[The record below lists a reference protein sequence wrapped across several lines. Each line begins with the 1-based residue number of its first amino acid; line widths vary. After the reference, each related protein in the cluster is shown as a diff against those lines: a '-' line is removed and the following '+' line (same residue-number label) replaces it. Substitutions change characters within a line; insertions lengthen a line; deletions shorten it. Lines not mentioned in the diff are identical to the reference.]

1 MVARLSLQLFLA
13 FAVEGCNRRRGGD
26 APKAEPPGRN
36 FVFTG
41 GRKKDSNETAYKDGL
56 TR

>member
-13 FAVEGCNRRRGGD
+13 FAVEGCSAGWRCSQGR
-26 APKAEPPGRN
+26 AAGRN

-41 GRKKDSNETAYKDGL
+41 GRKKDSNETAYKDRL

>member
-13 FAVEGCNRRRGGD
+13 FAVEGCNRHRVEMLPRQSRRS
-26 APKAEPPGRN
+26 E
-36 FVFTG
+36 FIFTG
-41 GRKKDSNETAYKDGL
+41 GRKKDSNETACKDGL

>member
-1 MVARLSLQLFLA
+1 MVR
-13 FAVEGCNRRRGGD
+13 VTHCNGFWHSQSKVATGTGWRCSQGR
-26 APKAEPPGRN
+26 AAGRN

-41 GRKKDSNETAYKDGL
+41 GRKKDSNETVYKDGL